1 MIKLIGLNKT
11 YNKNTDAEVRALRE
25 IDLTLGDSGLVIIL
39 GTSGSGKSTLLN
51 VIGALDGFDSG
62 DIVVDGKSLKSLS
75 KAESADYRNLHV
87 GFVFQ
92 ENNLIESFSVEENIG
107 IASELKGEKGE
118 RKVIDEILS
127 DVGLRGYATRRVAD
141 MSGGQKQR
149 VAIARALIK
158 KPDVILAD
166 EPTGNLDS
174 VTSGQIFSLLK
185 EASEKR
191 LVIVVTHD
199 EASAL
204 KYGDRVIRMSDG
216 EITEDSAPYMNENAN
231 DKQTGPAK
239 KVKSLKFRKIL
250 RLGITPCKKHIIR
263 LTVTVL
269 LFAVSLTLFTVGYT
283 AADTDKSGVEYEALK
298 ASGERVVFLGAKL
311 SPEGDVGRDY
321 VDTNISEAQASV
333 IKSKLVGFD
342 FDTLYNYDRTD
353 SYALRLGGNMPVT
366 SDDDKF
372 HTAVPSGAVCLSE
385 DKLEDYGIAFLS
397 GALPKN
403 ENEVAIPLYM
413 YGLFVSYGYYDAN
426 GAYYRIENY
435 TDIVGKYLLVSAG
448 GNTTYAQIVG
458 VVDTGFDPGEYS
470 ALKSVPENLT
480 VSESEKYADLQ
491 SELEYVQEYSYHN
504 ALFVSDQFIDK
515 FMNERSVVAT
525 YRTEPW
531 LGNGFEAQTV
541 SVNAAPYSVAERNG
555 YNTVKVK
562 DFDTLQIDEIVL
574 SKDNLVSR
582 YCERYGVFSSDVM
595 DSDLVEFLRS
605 SPTLSIALSK
615 ESTDSFNAKDA
626 KLYTVTG
633 YIDDENNSAGI
644 YFSNDAVNDL
654 YKDESPY
661 RSIFTCLSGNESRDR
676 ELVRVAN
683 SLDNDENYYFPIMWK
698 YRGNLDMNEA
708 NLNVFRKIGF
718 YGAMAFLVFT
728 VLMITNFISMS
739 INASRK
745 EIGVL
750 SALGARGLDIVR
762 IYSVEALLIGI
773 LAFAVSVGVTFAATE
788 SINALLSGVYKLPL
802 LNLTYKQILVASALS
817 VVVSLVGVVLPLI
830 MLLRKKPVEILKN

>member
-1 MIKLIGLNKT
+1 M
-11 YNKNTDAEVRALRE
+11 
-25 IDLTLGDSGLVIIL
+25 
-39 GTSGSGKSTLLN
+39 
-51 VIGALDGFDSG
+51 
-62 DIVVDGKSLKSLS
+62 
-75 KAESADYRNLHV
+75 
-87 GFVFQ
+87 
-92 ENNLIESFSVEENIG
+92 
-107 IASELKGEKGE
+107 
-118 RKVIDEILS
+118 
-127 DVGLRGYATRRVAD
+127 
-141 MSGGQKQR
+141 
-149 VAIARALIK
+149 
-158 KPDVILAD
+158 
-166 EPTGNLDS
+166 
-174 VTSGQIFSLLK
+174 
-185 EASEKR
+185 
-191 LVIVVTHD
+191 
-199 EASAL
+199 
-204 KYGDRVIRMSDG
+204 
-216 EITEDSAPYMNENAN
+216 
-231 DKQTGPAK
+231 
-239 KVKSLKFRKIL
+239 
-250 RLGITPCKKHIIR
+250 
-263 LTVTVL
+263 
-269 LFAVSLTLFTVGYT
+269 GYT

-321 VDTNISEAQASV
+321 VDINISEAQASV

-448 GNTTYAQIVG
+448 GKTTYAQIVV

-491 SELEYVQEYSYHN
+491 SELEYVQVYSYHN

-574 SKDNLVSR
+574 SKENLVSR
-582 YCERYGVFSSDVM
+582 Y
-595 DSDLVEFLRS
+595 
-605 SPTLSIALSK
+605 
-615 ESTDSFNAKDA
+615 
-626 KLYTVTG
+626 
-633 YIDDENNSAGI
+633 
-644 YFSNDAVNDL
+644 
-654 YKDESPY
+654 
-661 RSIFTCLSGNESRDR
+661 
-676 ELVRVAN
+676 
-683 SLDNDENYYFPIMWK
+683 
-698 YRGNLDMNEA
+698 
-708 NLNVFRKIGF
+708 
-718 YGAMAFLVFT
+718 
-728 VLMITNFISMS
+728 
-739 INASRK
+739 
-745 EIGVL
+745 
-750 SALGARGLDIVR
+750 
-762 IYSVEALLIGI
+762 
-773 LAFAVSVGVTFAATE
+773 
-788 SINALLSGVYKLPL
+788 
-802 LNLTYKQILVASALS
+802 
-817 VVVSLVGVVLPLI
+817 
-830 MLLRKKPVEILKN
+830 

>member
-1 MIKLIGLNKT
+1 MIKLIELNKT
-11 YNKNTDAEVRALRE
+11 YNKNTDDEVVALKN
-25 IDLTLGDSGLVIIL
+25 INLTFGDKGLVIVL
-39 GTSGSGKSTLLN
+39 GASGSGKSTLLN

-62 DIVVDGKSLKSLS
+62 DIIVDDKSLKALS
-75 KAESADYRNLHV
+75 KAQSADYRNGYV

-92 ENNLIESFSVEENIG
+92 ENNLIESFSVEENLK
-107 IASELKGEKGE
+107 IALELKGEKSE
-118 RKVIDEILS
+118 RKGIEEILS
-127 DVGLRGYATRRVAD
+127 DVGLQGCAMRRAAD

-158 KPDVILAD
+158 KPNVILAD

-185 EASEKR
+185 KVSEKR

-204 KYGDRVIRMSDG
+204 QYGDRIIRMSDG
-216 EITEDSAPYMNENAN
+216 EITEDSENCLCNIA
-231 DKQTGPAK
+231 TAK
-239 KVKSLKFRKIL
+239 KTGTTKKVRLLKTHKIL
-250 RLGITPCKKHIIR
+250 RLGFAPCRKHIIR
-263 LTVTVL
+263 LSVTVL
-269 LFAVSLTLFTVGYT
+269 LFAISLTLFTVGYT

-298 ASGERVVFLGAKL
+298 ASGERVVFLGSKL

-321 VDTNISEAQASV
+321 VDTNISEAQADV
-333 IKSKLVGFD
+333 LQSKVGGFD
-342 FDTLYNYDRTD
+342 FKAVYNYERTD
-353 SYALRLGGNMPVT
+353 SYALRLGEIMPV
-366 SDDDKF
+366 SSENDKF
-372 HTAVPSGAVCLSE
+372 HTAVPSGAVCISE
-385 DKLEDYGIAFLS
+385 EKLKTYGISVLS
-397 GALPKN
+397 GALPDN
-403 ENEVAIPLYM
+403 ENEVAIPLYI
-413 YGLFVSYGYYDAN
+413 YELFASYGYYDAN
-426 GAYYRIENY
+426 NTYYRIEEY
-435 TDIVGKYLLVSAG
+435 DDIIGKYLLILKG
-448 GNTTYAQIVG
+448 GNASYAQIVG
-458 VVDTGFDPGEYS
+458 VVDTGFDSGEYS

-480 VSESEKYADLQ
+480 VAESQKYANLQ
-491 SELEYVQEYSYHN
+491 TELEYVQVYSYHN

-515 FMNERSVVAT
+515 FINERSVVAT

-531 LGNGFEAQTV
+531 LGNGFEAQTA

-582 YCERYGVFSSDVM
+582 YCERYGVFSSDVT

-644 YFSNDAVNDL
+644 YFSDDAVKDL

-661 RSIFTCLSGNESRDR
+661 RSLFTTLSGNEKRDR

-718 YGAMAFLVFT
+718 YGAIMFLVFT

-750 SALGARGLDIVR
+750 SALGTRGIDIVR

-773 LAFAVSVGVTFAATE
+773 LAFAVSVGLTFAATAL
-788 SINALLSGVYKLPL
+788 INTLLSGAYKLPL
-802 LNLTYKQILVASALS
+802 LSLTYKQILVSSALS
-817 VVVSLVGVVLPLI
+817 VIVSLVSVTFPLI
-830 MLLRKKPVEILKN
+830 MLLRGKTVEILKN